1 MASRSSVVALGL
13 SSQPS
18 CSTPL
23 SAQRNSFPGLH
34 LPSQSLLLG
43 QDSFFKSSHGYVA
56 VWVYVGLS
64 PGLALCLSLSPLP
77 YSQGHTD
84 GPGAHDVSA
93 PPPYCYWG
101 WAALRIQRLS
111 THARVPAAL
120 PGVSVI
126 RVMPWVQSCS
136 TAATPFLT
144 RS

>member
-64 PGLALCLSLSPLP
+64 PGLALCPSLSPLP

-84 GPGAHDVSA
+84 GPGAHGVSA
-93 PPPYCYWG
+93 PHPIATGAWQPCVSKG
-101 WAALRIQRLS
+101 CQLMPVSLLLS
-111 THARVPAAL
+111 
-120 PGVSVI
+120 
-126 RVMPWVQSCS
+126 QE
-136 TAATPFLT
+136 FL
-144 RS
+144 